1 MSAAADGVDLVIVG
15 AGPAG
20 LAAAVTARQA
30 GLSVLVLDEQRAPGG
45 QIYRSIESAEARPA
59 GWMEL
64 LGADYAK
71 GRAIVERFRASGAH
85 YRPESAVFDIGAD
98 GGLGVLEAGA
108 ARWLKARRILI
119 ATGAMERPVAV
130 PGWTLPGVMGVGA
143 AQTLLKASAMVPGVR
158 TVIVGSGPLV
168 YLAAR
173 QLLAAGADLV
183 ALLDTTPRGNYWRT
197 APLVARAMLAGPEL
211 RKGLAWRRE
220 VRARVGQFRT
230 AVADLRIE
238 GADAA
243 EAVSFTAAGRPERIA
258 CDLVLLHEGVV
269 PNTQLAMAAGVAH
282 DYDTVQACWT
292 PRVDSSGRTSL
303 GHVLIAGDGVRIR
316 GADLAG
322 DAGTL
327 AALAVA
333 ADLGVLDHREAERRG
348 AAARARLR
356 RMAPLRRF
364 LDVLYRPRAQVLVPD
379 ADETIV
385 CRCEEVT
392 AGELRRVA
400 GLGCP
405 GPNQAKAFTRCGM
418 GPCQGRMCGLAAS
431 AILAAAAGRPT
442 AEAGHM
448 RIRPPI
454 KPITVGEL
462 AALEGVGAPPDTG
475 PPLPTDGTP
484 A

>member
-1 MSAAADGVDLVIVG
+1 MSAAADGVDLVVVG

-20 LAAAVTARQA
+20 LAAAVTAREA
-30 GLSVLVLDEQRAPGG
+30 DLSVLVLDEQRAPGG
-45 QIYRSIESAEARPA
+45 QVYRGIEGAEARGG

-64 LGADYAK
+64 LGADYAE
-71 GRAIVERFRASGAH
+71 GRAIVERFRASGAQ
-85 YRPESAVFDIGAD
+85 YRPQSAVFDVGAD

-108 ARWLKARRILI
+108 ARWLEARRIVI

-143 AQTLLKASAMVPGVR
+143 AQTLLKASAMVPQVR
-158 TVIVGSGPLV
+158 TVIAGSGPLV

-173 QLLAAGADLV
+173 QLLAAGADVV
-183 ALLDTTPRGNYWRT
+183 ALLDTTPRGNYWRA
-197 APLVARAMLAGPEL
+197 APLVLRAAGPEL
-211 RKGLAWRRE
+211 RKGLAWRRA
-220 VRARVGQFRT
+220 VKATVGQFRT

-238 GADAA
+238 GGDAA

-282 DYDTVQACWT
+282 DYDAVQACWT
-292 PRVDSSGRTSL
+292 PRVDGSGRTPVER
-303 GHVLIAGDGVRIR
+303 VLIAGDGARIR

-322 DAGTL
+322 DAGRL

-333 ADLGVLDHREAERRG
+333 ADLGVLDRREAQKRG
-348 AAARARLR
+348 DAARARLL

-418 GPCQGRMCGLAAS
+418 GPCQGRMCGLTAA
-431 AILAAAAGRPT
+431 ATLAEAAGRPVG
-442 AEAGHM
+442 EAGHM
-448 RIRPPI
+448 RVRPPI

-462 AALEGVGAPPDTG
+462 AALEGVGAPPVAG
-475 PPLPTDGTP
+475 ASL